1 MFQHMENALSKSL
14 GLSGT
19 LKSQDTQVELPT
31 TATSVL
37 QSNPPSIQATL
48 QALTQNQYVL
58 VHHAQ
63 WWTKWENTAMKK
75 CI

>member
-1 MFQHMENALSKSL
+1 MFQHIENALSRSL

-48 QALTQNQYVL
+48 QALTQN
-58 VHHAQ
+58 
-63 WWTKWENTAMKK
+63 
-75 CI
+75 